1 MVEKL
6 PRDVFPDD
14 VEQGT
19 MVKEESDALAA
30 PEGGFLAWVQC
41 ASSFFLFMGTWGT
54 EFLLVCKSFHL
65 IDKPSNTHSCRC
77 IPNAL

>member
-14 VEQGT
+14 FEQGT
-19 MVKEESDALAA
+19 MVKEESDALSA

-54 EFLLVCKSFHL
+54 EFFWYVNHF
-65 IDKPSNTHSCRC
+65 T
-77 IPNAL
+77 